1 MNQRPRPTTAINAVM
16 PSVAALDLSS
26 GGFNFF
32 PYPLTFLFK
41 PSKIAAN
48 STFEGGKMKAIKIV
62 GWSVAGIIAAA
73 FLFFIYCLVAVYDD
87 DDDE

>member
-1 MNQRPRPTTAINAVM
+1 M

-41 PSKIAAN
+41 PSKMAAN
-48 STFEGGKMKAIKIV
+48 STFQGGKMKAIKIV
-62 GWSVAGIIAAA
+62 SLSLASIIAAA
-73 FLFFIYCLVAVYDD
+73 FCFFIYCLVAVYDD
-87 DDDE
+87 DDE